1 MWFTGVW
8 NYSIV
13 PYLVETVRE
22 GLLIYGRRA
31 SWHAPT
37 QFVLDTYPWP
47 RAAPHAG
54 ADSLTRLRPEDVGY
68 ETAAA
73 GAGAG
78 VGAGTGAGQG
88 QAGGSQQQGDGG
100 RRPLKDTDPLLSM
113 LMSLQEAANYSPV
126 SGRPS
131 SAATSPDRP
140 HEPPGGRRTAGQAT
154 L

>member
-1 MWFTGVW
+1 M
-8 NYSIV
+8 

-31 SWHAPT
+31 SWHDPT

-73 GAGAG
+73 AA
-78 VGAGTGAGQG
+78 AGQG
-88 QAGGSQQQGDGG
+88 SASAQGGTHQQQQSAEGG

-113 LMSLQEAANYSPV
+113 LMSLQEAANYSPL

-140 HEPPGGRRTAGQAT
+140 HEPPAGRRTAGQAT